1 MGLHLK
7 FRYAK
12 SIITARHRLQC
23 TTRNS
28 VAVVRLD
35 RNYASSVD
43 NVNNTLFLFFC
54 LRDIFGL
61 GSSPPLFTYY

>member
-1 MGLHLK
+1 M

-43 NVNNTLFLFFC
+43 NVNNTLFYFFV
-54 LRDIFGL
+54 LGIFL
-61 GSSPPLFTYY
+61 AWALALLYLHTIVANP